1 MIIHI
6 GIDDTD
12 SPNGMCTTY
21 LGAILYRELSRLAE
35 PLDLPRLI
43 RLNPNIPPYK
53 TRGNG
58 AVAMTFE
65 ADEDVIPPEIKDTV
79 LFYVSQ
85 LADFEHENTNPGVV
99 FLEGGEVPNELR
111 KFSLRALREHVTIGG
126 EAEEVARK
134 VGGAEYF
141 KFKLGRGGV
150 IGVPRGNWLPPGEV
164 YL

>member
-43 RLNPNIPPYK
+43 RLNPNIPYK

-65 ADEDVIPPEIKDTV
+65 ASEDIIPEIKDTV

-99 FLEGGEVPNELR
+99 FLEGDVPNELR
-111 KFSLRALREHVTIGG
+111 KFSLRALREHVTIG

-134 VGGAEYF
+134 VGAEYF
-141 KFKLGRGGV
+141 KFKLGRG
-150 IGVPRGNWLPPGEV
+150 
-164 YL
+164 